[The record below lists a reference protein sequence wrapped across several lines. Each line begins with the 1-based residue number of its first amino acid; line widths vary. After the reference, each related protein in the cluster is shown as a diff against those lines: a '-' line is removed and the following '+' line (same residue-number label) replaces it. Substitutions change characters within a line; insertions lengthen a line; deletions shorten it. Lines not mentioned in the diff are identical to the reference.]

1 MRLQEKS
8 RAELE
13 AFQAE
18 CQQAYKQF
26 QEENLKLDMSRGK
39 PAPAQLELSMDMMDC
54 LKKGDYRAENGL
66 DCRNYGVLDGLPET
80 KAFFAPMLGVKPEEI
95 IVYGNSSLNIMY
107 WVM

>member
-1 MRLQEKS
+1 MGIHTQTMRLQEKS

-26 QEENLKLDMSRGK
+26 QAENLKLDMSRGK

-66 DCRNYGVLDGLPET
+66 DCR
-80 KAFFAPMLGVKPEEI
+80 KQRH
-95 IVYGNSSLNIMY
+95 SLHRC
-107 WVM
+107 WA

>member
-26 QEENLKLDMSRGK
+26 QAENLKLDMSRGK

-80 KAFFAPMLGVKPEEI
+80 K
-95 IVYGNSSLNIMY
+95 GNP
-107 WVM
+107 

>member
-80 KAFFAPMLGVKPEEI
+80 KAKMPVQLIRPHRHFSRWGRPQSP
-95 IVYGNSSLNIMY
+95 
-107 WVM
+107 

>member
-39 PAPAQLELSMDMMDC
+39 PAPAQLELSRGLGDC
-54 LKKGDYRAENGL
+54 REKGDYRAGNGL
-66 DCRNYGVLDGLPET
+66 DCAN
-80 KAFFAPMLGVKPEEI
+80 
-95 IVYGNSSLNIMY
+95 
-107 WVM
+107 

>member
-66 DCRNYGVLDGLPET
+66 DCRNYDHILFVIPLCGHNGARRNGES
-80 KAFFAPMLGVKPEEI
+80 
-95 IVYGNSSLNIMY
+95 YC
-107 WVM
+107 